1 MKKILSFPSSNQV
14 FNGETLLIVGEN
26 STYVSA
32 DSISLMR
39 KKFSNLRVKRIV
51 GAGHWVHVEKPI
63 EFENSV
69 RDFFSF

>member
-1 MKKILSFPSSNQV
+1 MGPKFNKSREKYEKILSFPSSNQV

-39 KKFSNLRVKRIV
+39 KNFQI
-51 GAGHWVHVEKPI
+51 
-63 EFENSV
+63 
-69 RDFFSF
+69 